1 MNPAA
6 DLFTKPQAAPVHR
19 VYTQSEHDEFIG
31 YQYRSVKRKLID
43 KETGEFIGYKSVLNH
58 AASMHLEQMQ
68 AEHEAQIFVP
78 DEKTEGI
85 LSDIEISLKDWGD
98 AFSRRRE
105 AEKKTAD
112 YLRKVVE
119 PSGLMGSAG
128 MLADKLENCRN
139 SGVLG
144 VDIDHGKKIIKWTS
158 KCSQVKLCPDESRAE
173 QKRLANR
180 YQPAVEAWL
189 DERPGRRKFRYAVF
203 EPVNIKFGDLESRGQ
218 RYKYIPDDSL
228 NPDGSKK
235 YKSGYRRENNPG
247 YVQGGIDRAYL
258 DLRNML
264 RHKSMEAVKGAFT
277 AMECPQGSTG
287 TDWNVHINCLLLT
300 EGHFDY
306 KTIRDDYGNRIHF
319 YSEDQM
325 VQKTQRHLL
334 RRAEKSGQPIPELSR
349 RQVLMAAFRE
359 IIKYSAKQVPTQQA
373 GEKTD
378 APAITEWAAEQ
389 FVEWW
394 GAHKGF
400 RRCRSYGVLNGIGK
414 PELVPLNVQWVGSM
428 NWCRDFRRY
437 EIEISKRGSI
447 NSLKGVKSTTEKSNF
462 NQISHDQADF
472 FNRPS
477 PPG

>member
-1 MNPAA
+1 MNHNH
-6 DLFTKPQAAPVHR
+6 DLYTRPQAAPVHR
-19 VYTQSEHDEFIG
+19 VYTESEHDEFIG
-31 YQYRSVKRKLID
+31 YQYRNVKQKVFTVD
-43 KETGEFIGYKSVLNH
+43 TETGEMIHTGYKSVLNH

-78 DEKTEGI
+78 DEKTEEI
-85 LSDIEISLKDWGD
+85 LSAIEFDLKDWGT

-105 AEKKTAD
+105 AEKKTAE
-112 YLRKVVE
+112 YLRKIVE

-144 VDIDHGKKIIKWTS
+144 MDVDHGKKIIKWES
-158 KCSQVKLCPDESRAE
+158 KCGQVKLCPDESRAE

-203 EPVNIKFGDLESRGQ
+203 EPVNIPFGKLESKGQ
-218 RYKYIPDDSL
+218 RYLYFADDT
-228 NPDGSKK
+228 KA
-235 YKSGYRRENNPG
+235 SGQRRENNPD

-287 TDWNVHINCLLLT
+287 NDWNVHINCLLLT

-319 YSEDQM
+319 YSEEQM

-334 RRAEKSGQPIPELSR
+334 RRAEKSGVPMPDLSR

-359 IIKYSAKQVPTQQA
+359 IIKYSAKQVPTQQD

-378 APAITEWAAEQ
+378 APAITEWRAEQ

-414 PELVPLNVQWVGSM
+414 PDLVPLNVQWIGSM
-428 NWCRDFRRY
+428 DWCSDSMRY
-437 EIEISKRGSI
+437 QIAISRRGSI
-447 NSLKGVKSTTEKSNF
+447 NSLKGDKSTTRNANF
-462 NQISHDQADF
+462 KQINTAQASF
-472 FNRPS
+472 FNRPE